1 MSDTALSLPAK
12 LRLLV
17 EWSPAL
23 QLLPAIAAAQ
33 PGQDRAVAVVRLLE
47 FLASKSELKV
57 DDQIIRMLREILL
70 TKPGE
75 ELADYIAGLIS
86 GAIEYEQSRY
96 PGA

>member
-1 MSDTALSLPAK
+1 MSDSMLTLPAK
-12 LRLLV
+12 IRLLV

-23 QLLPAIAAAQ
+23 QILPAIAAAA
-33 PGQDRAVAVVRLLE
+33 PGQDRAVEVVRLLE
-47 FLASKSELKV
+47 FLASKSELRV
-57 DDQIIRMLREILL
+57 DDQILKLVREILL

-86 GAIEYEQSRY
+86 GAIAYEQARY